1 MTREDRDTV
10 LQMTGSVS
18 QAGLKVTEEPK
29 KSTATRPVAVL
40 SLCALLLGV
49 LAGMAYVFWDDE
61 PVTRRAV
68 RTQKPAERTQ
78 THVASKTAKTALPQ
92 APAQGTG
99 GLKEGNPAQNADPVA
114 DANAVRLPAI
124 TNFDPGTVYSGTLGE
139 ITRLQAGSQ
148 IAKADLALAEV
159 QVKLKEMERR
169 LGVAS
174 ASSDAASGASAGS
187 LEDSILSSINATLKD
202 TLKATVQEE
211 MARAV
216 GTMAKAR
223 LGSLR
228 VIAVRGRGQSLEAEV
243 AGPEGRHFVREGSA
257 IGEQVVD
264 EVSRTRVVVGGVPL
278 PWR

>member
-169 LGVAS
+169 LAGTGSEVE
-174 ASSDAASGASAGS
+174 AASGS
-187 LEDSILSSINATLKD
+187 LEDSIRDSIRQSLKD

-211 MARAV
+211 MARAM
-216 GTMAKAR
+216 GSISKAR
-223 LGSLR
+223 LGNLR
-228 VIAVRGRGQSLEAEV
+228 VIAVRGRGSSLEAEV
-243 AGPEGRHFVREGSA
+243 AGPEGRLFVREGSA
-257 IGEQVVD
+257 IGDKIVD
-264 EVSRTRVVVGGVPL
+264 EISRTRVVVGGTAL